1 VAPLS
6 FADSLRERRGLVVRH
21 PDYRRIHPRLKP
33 WLSAGGAKKV
43 ISNTMPGIIHIN
55 EKIFFIKIPKKKRI
69 IPKISLI
76 ALSFSQYFFPWLYHL
91 P

>member
-1 VAPLS
+1 
-6 FADSLRERRGLVVRH
+6 

-33 WLSAGGAKKV
+33 WLSAGRAKKV
-43 ISNTMPGIIHIN
+43 ISNTMPGIIHTN